1 MSGVTSLRPDLKLIA
16 DWIAPRSDVL
26 DLGCGDGT
34 LLAWLAAN
42 KQITGFGVER
52 DVEQVVRCVEK
63 GLNVIQSDMEYGLSQ
78 FEDGRFDEVVL
89 SLTIQAMHNIEG
101 ILQEMLRVGRSGI
114 VTFPNFGF
122 WENRWQILTGRMPVS
137 ETIPYEWYNTP
148 NIHFCTVNDF
158 DKLLGK
164 LGMRIDEQIVLHQG
178 EQVEFL
184 PNLLGSLALVR
195 FSRA

>member
-158 DKLLGK
+158 DKLLAK

-178 EQVEFL
+178 EKVEFL

>member
-16 DWIAPRSDVL
+16 DWIAPHSDVL

>member
-1 MSGVTSLRPDLKLIA
+1 MSSSLRPDLKLIA
-16 DWIAPRSDVL
+16 DWVAPQSRVL

-34 LLAWLAAN
+34 LLAWLTEHKRVDA
-42 KQITGFGVER
+42 IGVEK
-52 DVEQVVRCVEK
+52 DVAQVVRSIEK
-63 GLNVIQSDMEYGLSQ
+63 GLNVVQSDLEDGLAQ

-101 ILQEMLRVGRSGI
+101 ILFEMLRVGRSGI

-158 DKLLGK
+158 RRLLAK
-164 LGMRIDEQIVLHQG
+164 LGMRVDEQIVLHQG
-178 EQVEFL
+178 EQVEFM